1 MLSPM
6 FILNCIRSRLVPI
19 NSNLSAKNGWS
30 GDSPGPIRSLF
41 VSILFLNVHCSAWLP
56 SLQCWL
62 MRNCSFFECEQIL
75 HYQIRWKFFRLL
87 QELLI
92 KSQSFSLRVGANGL
106 KFLPFYFQENVRH
119 SGRSTIVSKV
129 HLFNHNI
136 CCWSVFNSKQGNGIE
151 NWGK

>member
-92 KSQSFSLRVGANGL
+92 RVNLLAYELEQMVLSSSHFISRRTLGTVDEVLLLVKSIYSIVITAVGLFSILNRV
-106 KFLPFYFQENVRH
+106 R
-119 SGRSTIVSKV
+119 T
-129 HLFNHNI
+129 
-136 CCWSVFNSKQGNGIE
+136 
-151 NWGK
+151 